1 MAVRFALSSSDW
13 SSGSTWDGFAQLG
26 FPTSAD
32 DVYANSYTVRMDTS
46 IAVNSLNNSQTPR
59 VVENIATPAMTSN
72 ATPSGFVYA
81 SSFSAAGQEPWR
93 AFDQN
98 TGTQWTC
105 GTANTGTL
113 TYEFPTARN
122 IKRYAL
128 RASSDVNRIPR
139 QWTFEGSNNNIAFTV
154 LETVTASLAALAVY
168 TSAILA
174 NTASFTFYRINIS
187 ATSQVV
193 NFPQINEL
201 ELTESTGSG
210 AGNLSGGTF
219 NFNTANVS
227 ASVGAGLNAGA
238 TNLITVTATTGTVN
252 ISAPNATV
260 TNNLGASTQVIN
272 HSGACDFIITGSSF
286 NGASSADNT
295 NCINKSSTGTIVIR
309 GTING
314 AVGAS
319 RANNNGLN
327 ATAGNTIIIGNVN
340 GSVVTSG
347 NGNLGINQTAGSLT
361 VVGNVNGGVGN
372 SSNLNQGIFFS
383 GTSLTITGSVS
394 GGTGTSNPAV
404 GINVT
409 SAATINISGSVN
421 GANNAGLA
429 STSNAAII
437 LNMTGSVNGSSVAN
451 GINLAGAVTL
461 NINGPIT
468 GGSGANAIVST
479 STSAINRLTGPFITG
494 PTGIQ
499 PFYGPKLTIVTGSA
513 TYWTFTSPN
522 VAINKTLYSTDLV
535 SGVPSPSNV
544 RQGVTYAS
552 GALTG
557 TMIVPS
563 TSSVAFGVPVDTFTG
578 SAIIAGSNYN
588 ISNEIWNTP
597 VTSLTGSSTI
607 GERLKNNATVAS
619 TGAQIA
625 AMAGL

>member
-13 SSGSTWDGFAQLG
+13 SSGSTWDSFAQLG
-26 FPTSAD
+26 FPNGED
-32 DVYANSYTVRMDTS
+32 DVYANSYTVAMDTS
-46 IAVNSLNNSQTPR
+46 VDVRSLNNSQTPR

-81 SSFSAAGQEPWR
+81 STFTVGQEQWR
-93 AFDQN
+93 AFDQS
-98 TGTQWTC
+98 TS
-105 GTANTGTL
+105 TAWLATTVNAATL

-122 IKRYAL
+122 IKRYAI
-128 RASSDVNRIPR
+128 RAHTASNRVPR
-139 QWTFEGSNNNIAFTV
+139 NWTFEGSNNNITFAVLDTV
-154 LETVTASLAALAVY
+154 SSSLATSGVY
-168 TSAILA
+168 TSTVLA
-174 NTASFTFYRINIS
+174 NTASFTFYRLNI
-187 ATSQVV
+187 TSVAVAGNQVELA
-193 NFPQINEL
+193 EL

-227 ASVGAGLNAGA
+227 ASVGAGINAGA

-252 ISAPNATV
+252 ISAPNANV
-260 TNNLGASTQVIN
+260 TGVGTQTIL

-286 NGASSADNT
+286 IGNGGNVSTTISKSSIGTITLVGNLFGTTTTLNPNNSSA
-295 NCINKSSTGTIVIR
+295 
-309 GTING
+309 
-314 AVGAS
+314 
-319 RANNNGLN
+319 LN
-327 ATAGNTIIIGNVN
+327 STAGNTLIIGNTA
-340 GSVVTSG
+340 GSVSAT
-347 NGNLGINQTAGSLT
+347 GINNAAIIQSAGSLT
-361 VVGNVNGGVGN
+361 VRGNIIGGATTN
-372 SSNLNQGIFFS
+372 SNIGIIFS
-383 GTSLTITGSVS
+383 GATLNITGSIT
-394 GGTGTSNPAV
+394 GGAGAAGTAITI
-404 GINVT
+404 G
-409 SAATINISGSVN
+409 SAATVNISGSVI
-421 GANNAGLA
+421 GTAA
-429 STSNAAII
+429 SGITTTSAA
-437 LNMTGSVNGSSVAN
+437 
-451 GINLAGAVTL
+451 TL
-461 NINGPIT
+461 NVNGPIT
-468 GGSGANAIVST
+468 GGSGAVGISST
-479 STSAINRLTGPFITG
+479 STSATNRLTGPFITG

-552 GALTG
+552 GALVG

-607 GERLKNNATVAS
+607 GARLSNSATIAS

-625 AMAGL
+625 ALAGR

>member
-13 SSGSTWDGFAQLG
+13 SSGSTWDSFDQLG
-26 FPTSAD
+26 FPNGED

-59 VVENIATPAMTSN
+59 IVENIATPAMTSN

-81 SSFSAAGQEPWR
+81 SAFGTGNDPFR

-98 TGTQWTC
+98 TSTFWQGTVN
-105 GTANTGTL
+105 NTGTL

-122 IKRYAL
+122 IKRYAI
-128 RASSDVNRIPR
+128 RGPSSASSPR
-139 QWTFEGSNNNIAFTV
+139 QWTLEGSNNNIIFTV
-154 LETVTASLAALAVY
+154 LDTVTASFGAGVY

-174 NTASFTFYRINIS
+174 NTSSFTFYRINITLAGGS
-187 ATSQVV
+187 PPA
-193 NFPQINEL
+193 ILEL

-227 ASVGAGLNAGA
+227 ASVGAGLNASA

-252 ISAPNATV
+252 ISAPNANV
-260 TNNLGASTQVIN
+260 TGVGTQTIL

-286 NGASSADNT
+286 IGNGGNVSTTISKSSIGTITLVGNLFGTTTTLNPNNSSA
-295 NCINKSSTGTIVIR
+295 
-309 GTING
+309 
-314 AVGAS
+314 
-319 RANNNGLN
+319 LN
-327 ATAGNTIIIGNVN
+327 STAGNTLIIGNTA
-340 GSVVTSG
+340 GSVSAT
-347 NGNLGINQTAGSLT
+347 GINNAAIIQSAGSLT
-361 VVGNVNGGVGN
+361 VRGNIIGGATTN
-372 SSNLNQGIFFS
+372 SNIGIIFS
-383 GTSLTITGSVS
+383 GATLNITGSIT
-394 GGTGTSNPAV
+394 GGAGAAGTAITI
-404 GINVT
+404 G
-409 SAATINISGSVN
+409 SAATVNISGSVI
-421 GANNAGLA
+421 GTAV
-429 STSNAAII
+429 SAI
-437 LNMTGSVNGSSVAN
+437 TTAQ
-451 GINLAGAVTL
+451 AVTL
-461 NINGPIT
+461 TVNGPIT
-468 GGSGANAIVST
+468 GGTGQPAIVST
-479 STSAINRLTGPFITG
+479 STSATNRLTGPFITG

-578 SAIIAGSNYN
+578 SAIIVGSNYS